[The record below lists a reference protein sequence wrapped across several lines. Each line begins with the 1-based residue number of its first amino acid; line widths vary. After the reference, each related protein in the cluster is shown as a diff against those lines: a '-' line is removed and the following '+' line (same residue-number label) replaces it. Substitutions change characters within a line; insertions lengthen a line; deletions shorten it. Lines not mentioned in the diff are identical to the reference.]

1 MDGPGRQY
9 GLQTLQRFKKGEA
22 PQVKALSLLP
32 SIPIR
37 TIRKESAMKREAA
50 TMYRDNTR
58 FEFQGI
64 KKWLKQGEYIISTIS
79 DDGTIWTYT
88 SKALPIFDFGN
99 TKIFQ
104 AQESGVAEVSG
115 IEKGDEFF
123 FSIQGIRVSKVYDYT
138 YSEDM

>member
-1 MDGPGRQY
+1 
-9 GLQTLQRFKKGEA
+9 
-22 PQVKALSLLP
+22 
-32 SIPIR
+32 
-37 TIRKESAMKREAA
+37 MKREYHHVSG
-50 TMYRDNTR
+50 TMPR

-115 IEKGDEFF
+115 CRERGRILLLHSGDQGV
-123 FSIQGIRVSKVYDYT
+123 QGI
-138 YSEDM
+138 

>member
-1 MDGPGRQY
+1 
-9 GLQTLQRFKKGEA
+9 
-22 PQVKALSLLP
+22 
-32 SIPIR
+32 
-37 TIRKESAMKREAA
+37 MKREVA
-50 TMYRDNTR
+50 MYRENTR

-115 IEKGDEFF
+115 VEKGDEFF